1 MIKITETISIGLDE
15 IEENFIRA
23 SGPGGQNVNKLST
36 AVELRFNLRGS
47 PNLPLPVRIRLERLA
62 GRRLNKEGI
71 LVIRAENFRTRE
83 MNRSDAR
90 ARLVDLIARAA
101 VIPRARIKTRPS
113 RAAKE
118 RRLQAKSRRGQ
129 LKQSRRSRPTSD

>member
-1 MIKITETISIGLDE
+1 MIKITDTISIGFDE
-15 IEENFIRA
+15 LEEKFIRA

-36 AVELRFNLRGS
+36 AVELRFNLRAS
-47 PNLPLPVRIRLERLA
+47 PNLSLPVRIRLERLA

-90 ARLVDLIARAA
+90 VRLVALIAQAA
-101 VIPRARIKTRPS
+101 VAPRPRIKKRPS

-129 LKQSRRSRPTSD
+129 LKQSRRFRPES